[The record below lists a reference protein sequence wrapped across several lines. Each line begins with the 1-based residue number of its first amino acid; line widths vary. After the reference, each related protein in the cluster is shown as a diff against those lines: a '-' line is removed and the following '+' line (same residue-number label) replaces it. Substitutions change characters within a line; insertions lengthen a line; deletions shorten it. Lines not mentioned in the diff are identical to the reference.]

1 MSHRFAWLVIPIA
14 LLVAAPGRAAPKDH
28 RMVIVPEEDRFTPFS
43 LIIRTGES
51 VTWENDDTDDHTV
64 VSDDAFNSAGN
75 QGVNELLPGTDNN
88 GGQPG
93 TLTLRFTH
101 PGTFVFYCRFHAHLD
116 AANQPVAPG
125 PDGGIQDATGNFGTP
140 MMGVIT
146 VRTGGPQG
154 AP

>member
-14 LLVAAPGRAAPKDH
+14 LLAASPGRPAPKAH

-43 LIIRTGES
+43 MTIRAGES

-64 VSDDAFNSAGN
+64 VSDDAFNTAGN
-75 QGVNELLPGTDNN
+75 LGVNELLPGTDSN

-116 AANQPVAPG
+116 ADNQPVAPV
-125 PDGGIQDATGNFGTP
+125 PTAASRTPLATSA
-140 MMGVIT
+140 
-146 VRTGGPQG
+146 RR
-154 AP
+154 